1 MKPIPLSEAIK
12 ETPDARAERLEEARV
27 ADLEYLE
34 ECKEDRT
41 EYQQGMYDSGMCE
54 GDFL

>member
-1 MKPIPLSEAIK
+1 MKAILLK
-12 ETPDARAERLEEARV
+12 DAITETPDARAERLEEARI

-41 EYQQGMYDSGMCE
+41 DYQQGMYDSGMKE

>member
-1 MKPIPLSEAIK
+1 MKAIPLSEAIT
-12 ETPDARAERLEEARV
+12 ETPDARVERLEEAR
-27 ADLEYLE
+27 LENLDYLE

-41 EYQQGMYDSGMCE
+41 DYQQGMYDSGMKE